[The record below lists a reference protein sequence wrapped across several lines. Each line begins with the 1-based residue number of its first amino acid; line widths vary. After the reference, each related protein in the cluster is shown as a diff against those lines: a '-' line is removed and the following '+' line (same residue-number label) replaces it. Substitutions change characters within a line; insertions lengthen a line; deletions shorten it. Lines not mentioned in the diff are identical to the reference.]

1 MNCRALMLLFL
12 SLLTVQGVAVSAG
25 DGFSLT
31 PGGVHY
37 HELQPGNGP
46 VAETGDVATIHFR
59 VWLARS
65 GTQGQPFIES
75 RSEGKP
81 VSFIIGTDRILQGW
95 NETVAGMRVGGK
107 RLARIPSALAYGDHG
122 VSGVVPPGSDL
133 IFEIELLAVEKAA
146 AR

>member
-1 MNCRALMLLFL
+1 MSCRALMLLFIF
-12 SLLTVQGVAVSAG
+12 LLTVQGVAVSAG
-25 DGFSLT
+25 GGFTLT

-37 HELQPGNGP
+37 HELQLGNGP

-59 VWLARS
+59 VWLAWS
-65 GTQGQPFIES
+65 GTQGKPFIES
-75 RSEGKP
+75 RSEGKS
-81 VSFIIGTDRILQGW
+81 VSFIIGTNRILQGW
-95 NETVAGMRVGGK
+95 NETVTGMRAGGK
-107 RLARIPSALAYGDHG
+107 RLARIPSALAYGDRG

>member
-1 MNCRALMLLFL
+1 MSCRALMLLFL
-12 SLLTVQGVAVSAG
+12 LLLTVQGVAMSAG
-25 DGFSLT
+25 DGFTLT

-37 HELQPGNGP
+37 HELQPGNGL

-75 RSEGKP
+75 RSEDKS
-81 VSFIIGTDRILQGW
+81 VSFIVGTDRILQGW

>member
-1 MNCRALMLLFL
+1 MNCRALMPLFL
-12 SLLTVQGVAVSAG
+12 TLLMVQGVAVSAG
-25 DGFSLT
+25 DKFTVT

-37 HELQPGNGP
+37 NELQPGNGP

-65 GTQGQPFIES
+65 GTQGQPFIDS
-75 RSEGKP
+75 RSKGKS
-81 VSFIIGTDRILQGW
+81 VSFIIGTDRIMQGW
-95 NETVAGMRVGGK
+95 NETVAGMRKGGK
-107 RLARIPSALAYGDHG
+107 RLARIPSALAYGDRG

-133 IFEIELLAVEKAA
+133 IFEIELLEVEKAS